1 MKELSQAQKNELVVW
16 EYFVPTNCAWQ
27 KKRDEDI
34 ERFFEWSE
42 EGKHKE
48 LLAIPTYKL
57 EGRTYFHALV
67 FGKKWAGIH
76 IHELWEPDFLS
87 GHWVGYLSLLG
98 GLENKKEWWQFWK
111 RPHLPVPRPVVD
123 FLKKEMFKGTD
134 AGLIE
139 SVYQKLLKENSFLSL
154 LCFTE

>member
-67 FGKKWAGIH
+67 FGKKRAGIH

-87 GHWVGYLSLLG
+87 EDWHGYYSLMG
-98 GLENKKEWWQFWK
+98 GDATFRKPRWLWNLLNRFMGTRVLKNE
-111 RPHLPVPRPVVD
+111 PLPREVVD
-123 FLKKEMFKGTD
+123 FIKKEMFCGHD
-134 AGLIE
+134 SEMIE
-139 SVYQKLLKENSFLSL
+139 EAYQSVLSGN
-154 LCFTE
+154 